1 MGHLVHFSIGAF
13 LLLAIKSYIFYTF
26 SLIGILWLYRF
37 FLSRIGHYIIKLIIR
52 LIVMVGIIWLFIYFI
67 AVPDNFIQQLLADA
81 LTHGEH
87 LQEYMTSINE
97 TYGGSGYTLP
107 SLDLNAGG
115 IIQTFFLSL
124 NVTLFRS
131 LRLGMQKLTNGHEL
145 Y

>member
-1 MGHLVHFSIGAF
+1 
-13 LLLAIKSYIFYTF
+13 
-26 SLIGILWLYRF
+26 
-37 FLSRIGHYIIKLIIR
+37 HYIIKLIIR

-67 AVPDNFIQQLLADA
+67 AIPDNFIQQLLAEA

-124 NVTLFRS
+124 NVTLFRPYVWECKNLLMVMS
-131 LRLGMQKLTNGHEL
+131 CIESFATLVLILIVRFKAGIIKIISYCNKFPV
-145 Y
+145 